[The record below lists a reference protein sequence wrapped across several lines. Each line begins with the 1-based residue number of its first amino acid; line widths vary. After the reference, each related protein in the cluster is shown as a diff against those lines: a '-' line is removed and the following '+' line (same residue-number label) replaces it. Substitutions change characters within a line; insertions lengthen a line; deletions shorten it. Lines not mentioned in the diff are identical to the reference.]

1 MHILSRVLRR
11 VRPML
16 SRVAKATEA
25 PPRYPGVPVTSV
37 AELDAKLAEA
47 VLAEK
52 TSDDALRVVLDGF
65 WMNIPAA
72 GVEDPWG
79 AEYRAHQM
87 EMYRIIAGK
96 DYALANE
103 ASVFDV
109 PGHILRPF
117 PYSTQSAATVGD
129 QLMAIGYIIR
139 AMDLPAGASIL
150 ELGVGWGNT
159 ALHLAQMGYAVTA
172 IDIEPRFL
180 ELVRGRAERTG
191 VEIDLRQGDFFSL
204 ADVAEKF
211 DAVLFYEAFHHCDDH
226 QRLLRLVVD
235 RLKPGGKLVLAG
247 ETIDARLPYP
257 WGVNPAG
264 IAVYSIRRWGW
275 LELAF
280 REEYLLET
288 LVREGWRTQKH
299 PCPLTAAG
307 ITYVSVRA

>member
-1 MHILSRVLRR
+1 MT
-11 VRPML
+11 P
-16 SRVAKATEA
+16 A
-25 PPRYPGVPVTSV
+25 PSYPGVGVTTV

-47 VLAEK
+47 VGAEK
-52 TSDDALRVVLDGF
+52 TSDDALRAVLGGF

-72 GVEDPWG
+72 GAEDPWG
-79 AEYRAHQM
+79 CEYRAHQM
-87 EMYRIIAGK
+87 AIYQAIAGK
-96 DYALANE
+96 PYALANE
-103 ASVFDV
+103 ESVFDV
-109 PGHILRPF
+109 PGHIVRPF

-159 ALHLAQMGYAVTA
+159 ALHLAQMGHAVTA
-172 IDIEPRFL
+172 IDIEPRFI
-180 ELVRGRAERTG
+180 ELVRGRAERAG
-191 VEIDLRQGDFFSL
+191 VEIDVRQGDFFSI
-204 ADVAEKF
+204 AGMAETF

-226 QRLLRLVVD
+226 QRLLRLVAD

-299 PCPLTAAG
+299 ACPLTAAG